1 MNRIKDLRLQHG
13 WNQEELGARL
23 NVGKGTVSRYENVER
38 GLDTVTINALCDI
51 FGVASDYLLCR
62 SSAPTASMTD
72 EEAALLR
79 AYRAADERARAVV
92 DLTLEPFMKERRE
105 GNGGKKNTAAG

>member
-1 MNRIKDLRLQHG
+1 MNKEVSTLNRIKDLRLQHG

-79 AYRAADERARAVV
+79 AYREADAGDRTIVE
-92 DLTLEPFMKERRE
+92 LTL
-105 GNGGKKNTAAG
+105 KKYRND